1 MHKRKETVEEGISE
15 VEEREDDR
23 SDAVNKR
30 RSARADNNAINISA
44 ERSTFSICAMDNDAV
59 AGERIG

>member
-1 MHKRKETVEEGISE
+1 VAKW
-15 VEEREDDR
+15 EDDR